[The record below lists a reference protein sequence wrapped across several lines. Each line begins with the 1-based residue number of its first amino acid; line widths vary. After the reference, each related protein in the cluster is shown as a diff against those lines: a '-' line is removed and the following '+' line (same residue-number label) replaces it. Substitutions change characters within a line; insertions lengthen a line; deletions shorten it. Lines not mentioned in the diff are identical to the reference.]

1 MNLKDAFRY
10 QNVLSRFV
18 RQAQDILCVK
28 SNVTQE
34 KKVYLHKKVDKD
46 LENEEVIT
54 SASARAEYAG
64 RITDLACFLVWLVGQ
79 QDELSK
85 AISATKK
92 SLDVDIDSESG
103 LNQVRQGVG
112 NVFRRMAMLRGSEVL
127 ETNGGVGY
135 RFNAEGN
142 QTAYKCDVRTITT
155 IDFDRNAIKKMWAS
169 LSKQADEISNKIDLA
184 LVTSKVDFIPPFDV
198 NENFNDVFEW
208 FCEIG
213 K

>member
-1 MNLKDAFRY
+1 M
-10 QNVLSRFV
+10 
-18 RQAQDILCVK
+18 
-28 SNVTQE
+28 
-34 KKVYLHKKVDKD
+34 
-46 LENEEVIT
+46 
-54 SASARAEYAG
+54 
-64 RITDLACFLVWLVGQ
+64 VWLIGQ

-85 AISATKK
+85 AISVTKK

-103 LNQVRQGVG
+103 LNQVRQGAG
-112 NVFRRMAMLRGSEVL
+112 NVFRRMAMLRSSEVL

-155 IDFDRNAIKKMWAS
+155 IDFDRNAIKRMWAS

-208 FCEIG
+208 FCE
-213 K
+213 